1 VRTQLNSLERHYD
14 RLTAKE
20 RAILS
25 LKAWKNDEEPDEA
38 LKRSTPQH
46 DVRMVSSHLRAVSKT
61 GLVVGGLASWLE
73 AKLEGL
79 ELRLALV
86 AAMHLREIDRD
97 RLDWLVRFDLP
108 EVLTESE
115 AAAQILE
122 RRAEPFTFEEAAWHL
137 ADHELDDGDLARD
150 VKRQEKRLR
159 AAVKAGELQSARGKV
174 LFGDLLDW
182 NGETLAPWANDGLH
196 VAVLP
201 DSASDYAEKATA
213 ARGALRALAA
223 EDERLDGLREGML
236 RTAAAHLCEAET
248 TRLSLEAVIAWAA
261 EDFSGEEPV
270 HPTLRDQLDAIA
282 AVVTSLVEKL
292 SSSGCEVALPEAG
305 DEEMVETLQRAI
317 ATN

>member
-1 VRTQLNSLERHYD
+1 MRTQLNSLERHYD

-38 LKRSTPQH
+38 LKRSTPPH
-46 DVRMVSSHLRAVSKT
+46 DVRLVSSHLRAITKT
-61 GLVVGGLASWLE
+61 GLVVSGLASWLE

-86 AAMHLREIDRD
+86 AAMHLRELDRD

-108 EVLTESE
+108 EVLTERE
-115 AAAQILE
+115 AAAQIAGC
-122 RRAEPFTFEEAAWHL
+122 RAEPLTFEEAAWHL
-137 ADHELDDGDLARD
+137 ADHELDDDDLVRD

-159 AAVKAGELQSARGKV
+159 AAVKAGELRSARGKV

-213 ARGALRALAA
+213 ARLALRALAA

-236 RTAAAHLCEAET
+236 RTAVAHLCEAEA

-261 EDFSGEEPV
+261 EDFAGEEPV
-270 HPTLRDQLDAIA
+270 HPTLRSQLDAV
-282 AVVTSLVEKL
+282 AVSVTSLVEKL
-292 SSSGCEVALPEAG
+292 SSGGCEIALPVSPDASL
-305 DEEMVETLQRAI
+305 VETLQRAF
-317 ATN
+317 AGN